1 MKIEV
6 EQEEKR
12 QEKKQRVAF
21 RNRVSDGMQT
31 ISQCELYHVLHAEEE
46 RLDNKLEEKKL
57 DAE

>member
-21 RNRVSDGMQT
+21 RNRVGDGMQT

>member
-21 RNRVSDGMQT
+21 RNRVGDDGMQT

-46 RLDNKLEEKKL
+46 RLDKLEEKKL